1 MAEETAQEK
10 TEQPTAKRVKES
22 RDKGQ
27 IARSRDLNTMTV
39 LVVAAG
45 GFYLLGA
52 GLIEG
57 LLAIMHDHF
66 SLARSEVFDESAML
80 NGTYRAIADGI
91 LALTPFLLLMLI
103 AALAAPLALG
113 GWSFSFK
120 AFAFKT
126 EKLNPIEG
134 AKKIFSVRG
143 LMEMLKALAKF
154 ALLSGA
160 LVLLLWYE
168 AGDFLRLGSM
178 SVEGGLDSIGDLLV
192 WSFLLLSATLIF
204 VAAVDVPFQLWDHA
218 KQLRMTRQEIKD
230 EHKET
235 DGSPEVRS
243 RVRTLQREIA
253 RRRMMAEIPKAD
265 VVVTNPSHYA
275 VALRYDQK
283 TMNAPVVVA
292 SGADL
297 IAAQIR
303 HVAGQYRIPIL
314 SAPPLAR
321 ALYFSTEINHPIPS
335 GLYLAVAQVLAYVF
349 QLRARPRRQRPP
361 VVMDDLP
368 IPDDLR
374 HD

>member
-1 MAEETAQEK
+1 MAENPAQEK
-10 TEQPTAKRVKES
+10 TEEPTAKRVKES

-45 GFYLLGA
+45 GFFFLGA
-52 GLIEG
+52 GMIDG
-57 LLAIMHDHF
+57 LLAIMRDHF
-66 SLARSEVFDESAML
+66 VLDRSEVFDESAML

-91 LALTPFLLLMLI
+91 RALVPFLLLMLF
-103 AALAAPLALG
+103 AALVAPLALG
-113 GWSFSFK
+113 GWSFSMQSL
-120 AFAFKT
+120 AFKS

-134 AKKIFSVRG
+134 MKKIFSVRG
-143 LMEMLKALAKF
+143 LVEMLKALAKF
-154 ALLSGA
+154 VLLSGA
-160 LVLLLWYE
+160 LVLLLWHE
-168 AGDFLRLGSM
+168 AGDFLKLGSM
-178 SVEGGLDSIGDLLV
+178 SVEAGVAGIGNLLS
-192 WSFLLLSATLIF
+192 WSLLLLSATLIF
-204 VAAVDVPFQLWDHA
+204 VAAIDVPFQLWDHA
-218 KQLRMTRQEIKD
+218 KQMRMTRQEIKD

-235 DGSPEVRS
+235 EGSPEVRG

-253 RRRMMAEIPKAD
+253 RRRMMAEVPRAD

-283 TMNAPVVVA
+283 TMRAPIVVA
-292 SGADL
+292 SGGDL

-303 HVAGQYRIPIL
+303 HVAIQYNIPIL

-321 ALYFSTEINHPIPS
+321 ALFFSTEINHPIPT

-349 QLRARPRRQRPP
+349 QLRARPRRNRRP